1 MSINFVFSFC
11 LFSLPFDWKTPIGY
25 SLAIFSFCIV
35 TYVLTSGIV
44 PIVCFF
50 IGSSELFMSF
60 NRDLTS
66 DVKHLNKLGRKST
79 NDESH
84 REIQQFFVNIV
95 VNFSTVKQLSAFSP
109 YFELY
114 LLVPIDLIDFIIL
127 RFRFF
132 AKFNDILEFAITDLF
147 IFSLFSICCSLF
159 ALQTEIMVEY

>member
-1 MSINFVFSFC
+1 MFFFC

-25 SLAIFSFCIV
+25 SLAIFSFCIA

-66 DVKHLNKLGRKST
+66 DVKQLNKLGRRST
-79 NDESH
+79 NDENH

-95 VNFSTVKQLSAFSP
+95 VNFSTLKQLSAFSSS
-109 YFELY
+109 FELY
-114 LLVPIDLIDFIIL
+114 LPIDLIDFIIL

-132 AKFNDILEFAITDLF
+132 ARFNDILEFAITDLF

-159 ALQTEIMVEY
+159 ALQTEIMVEN